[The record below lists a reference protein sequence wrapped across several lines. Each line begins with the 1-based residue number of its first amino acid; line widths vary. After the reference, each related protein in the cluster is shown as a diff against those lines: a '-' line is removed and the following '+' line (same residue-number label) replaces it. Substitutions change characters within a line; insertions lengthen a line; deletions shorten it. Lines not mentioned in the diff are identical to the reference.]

1 MRRANTVIVGA
12 GPVGLVTALALAQA
26 GAEVTVLDA
35 QASPI
40 AAPHDMIYRWSTL
53 PALDRLGVLA
63 DTADIGVATS
73 RWCFHVLD
81 TGEQLVFDL
90 GLIAAEVPHPYNLHI
105 SRQQFSSVLLR
116 HLSRYSNVSVE
127 WGARVSEVAQD
138 DGGVSVLY
146 DSGDGPA
153 TARAGW
159 VVGADGAHSVVR
171 RSLGLGF
178 TGLTWPDRLVSLDI
192 AFDFSSLG
200 YLPTTYQLD
209 PRRGALV
216 GQVDRAGIWR
226 YVYGESRRSPADTI
240 AERIPMALA
249 GVLPAGVDPRPVSWA
264 AHRVHER
271 TADRLRVGR
280 VLLAGDAA
288 HVTNPTGGFGL
299 AGGLDDAVVLA
310 DALWAVIAGGADS
323 AVLDRYAADRE
334 RFFRTV
340 ASPLSSETMHLVF
353 HADNPARL
361 GAEIEHYRRILAS
374 PDRHRE
380 FLLLSRELEALP
392 TV

>member
-1 MRRANTVIVGA
+1 MPRANTVIVGA
-12 GPVGLVTALALAQA
+12 GPVGLITALALAQA
-26 GAEVTVLDA
+26 GAEVTVLEA
-35 QASPI
+35 QPSPT

-53 PALDRLGVLA
+53 PVLDRLGVLA
-63 DTADIGVATS
+63 DAADIGVVTS
-73 RWCFHVLD
+73 RWCFHVLA

-90 GLIAAEVPHPYNLHI
+90 GLIAADVPHPYNLHI
-105 SRQQFSSVLLR
+105 SRREFSTVLLG
-116 HLSRYSNVSVE
+116 HLSRYPNVSVE
-127 WGARVSEVAQD
+127 WGCRVSDVVQD
-138 DGGVSVLY
+138 QGGVSVLY
-146 DSGDGPA
+146 DSRDGPA

-178 TGLTWPDRLVSLDI
+178 AGLTWPDRLVSLDI

-216 GQVDRAGIWR
+216 GQVDHAGIWR
-226 YVYGESRRSPADTI
+226 YVYGESRLSPADTV
-240 AERIPMALA
+240 AERIPTALA
-249 GVLPAGVDPRPVSWA
+249 RVLPAGVDPRPVSWA
-264 AHRVHER
+264 THRVHER

-299 AGGLDDAVVLA
+299 AGGLDDAIVLA
-310 DALWAVIAGGADS
+310 DALRAVIAGGADA
-323 AVLDRYAADRE
+323 AVLDRYASDRE
-334 RFFRTV
+334 RFFRAV

-353 HADNPARL
+353 HAGSPTRL
-361 GAEIEHYRRILAS
+361 GAEIEHYRRIVANR
-374 PDRHRE
+374 DRHRE
-380 FLLLSRELEALP
+380 FLLLSSELEALP
-392 TV
+392 SV